1 MGGTFDHLHE
11 GHKFLL
17 KTALSISEIVE
28 IGLTT
33 QNLLENKE
41 FYSKLEDYKTRQEKL
56 KDFIKT
62 FTNLER
68 INIVEIKNW
77 DDMNRYAQDPEY
89 EGLVVSQETYENAV
103 KLSETREKIGLDPLI
118 LIVIPIFKDKNNL
131 KISSTTIRKK
141 IQK

>member
-17 KTALSISEIVE
+17 KTALSISENVE
-28 IGLTT
+28 IGLTS
-33 QNLLENKE
+33 QKLLEKKKY
-41 FYSKLEDYKTRQEKL
+41 YSKLEDYKTRQEKL
-56 KDFIKT
+56 KDFVKS

-103 KLSETREKIGLDPLI
+103 KLNDEREKKGLKPLI
-118 LIVIPIFKDKNNL
+118 LIVVPLIKDETKE
-131 KISSTTIRKK
+131 KINSTSIRAKL
-141 IQK
+141 Q